1 MATSNRI
8 DPFAAFKFRVEIAG
22 IQRAGFH
29 EVSGLDAG
37 QETIDYREGSDKT
50 MTARKLAGLMKFS
63 NIVLKRGITQDMDLW
78 KWRKLVMDG
87 KIAEARRN
95 GAIILIDGEG
105 NDAARWEFRDA
116 WPVKLSGPSL
126 NATGNDVAI
135 ETLELVHEGL
145 DRVS

>member
-1 MATSNRI
+1 
-8 DPFAAFKFRVEIAG
+8 
-22 IQRAGFH
+22 
-29 EVSGLDAG
+29 
-37 QETIDYREGSDKT
+37 
-50 MTARKLAGLMKFS
+50 MTARKLVGLMKFS

>member
-1 MATSNRI
+1 MATSNRS

-22 IQRAGFH
+22 IQRAGFQ

-50 MTARKLAGLMKFS
+50 MTARKLAGLTKFS
-63 NIVLKRGITQDMDLW
+63 NIVLKRGITLDMDLW
-78 KWRKLVMDG
+78 EWRKLVLDG

-95 GAIILIDGEG
+95 GAIILMDDEG
-105 NDAARWEFRDA
+105 HDAVRWDFRDA
-116 WPVKLSGPSL
+116 WPVKWTGPSL
-126 NATGNDVAI
+126 NASGNDVAI